1 MSEPKVATAAPPPA
15 PPARG
20 ADLPRVP
27 RPKRLSGLARALGGF
42 GLVGVLGYGVMAFA
56 DYEPIAPERDEVP
69 MSVRSSPGGYRSFH
83 FWHSGYHGGK

>member
-1 MSEPKVATAAPPPA
+1 MPELKP
-15 PPARG
+15 
-20 ADLPRVP
+20 DLPHVP
-27 RPKRLSGLARALGGF
+27 RPKQLSGLAKALGAF
-42 GLVGVLGYGVMAFA
+42 GALGVIGYATMTFA